1 MAKRK
6 DSFEPTPKP
15 PPKPRKSRAKPR
27 QPVAAS
33 SDIEFIPASAP
44 AKTPRSSINW
54 EKNPQ
59 WTDSII
65 QYCTENPTFRRKL
78 FSDST
83 AEAKKEGRSKEV
95 AKDGKTIQ
103 YGVLAKYIF
112 EEDPSEQAR
121 YFNDPGK
128 YTTSVETHPIHR
140 LKTKYKECLA
150 CIGATGAGLHPD
162 KVREDSK
169 LASLIDKVRDDFP
182 WWDELHAFWRE
193 LPNYNPVGVQSSEP
207 GTDHAGEAAGLFD
220 SGLPPADGDDAD
232 EYDDSDGRRSV
243 VSMPQDEMEGAEED
257 PKSVVVLS
265 DEDSDDSV
273 SPAVLSLQVILT
285 CPQIETSRPSK
296 RSKFSQPAETA
307 PPAKKKIASESKPK
321 VASIISGRDLGPA
334 RSKSSA
340 AAKKKPQTAFDR
352 LNDLREGESARLA
365 EKRKLQHEEEME
377 RMKLQSKKYELKLL
391 R

>member
-1 MAKRK
+1 M
-6 DSFEPTPKP
+6 
-15 PPKPRKSRAKPR
+15 
-27 QPVAAS
+27 
-33 SDIEFIPASAP
+33 
-44 AKTPRSSINW
+44 
-54 EKNPQ
+54 
-59 WTDSII
+59 WT
-65 QYCTENPTFRRKL
+65 
-78 FSDST
+78 
-83 AEAKKEGRSKEV
+83 
-95 AKDGKTIQ
+95 
-103 YGVLAKYIF
+103 YIF
-112 EEDPSEQAR
+112 
-121 YFNDPGK
+121 
-128 YTTSVETHPIHR
+128 
-140 LKTKYKECLA
+140 L
-150 CIGATGAGLHPD
+150 
-162 KVREDSK
+162 
-169 LASLIDKVRDDFP
+169 DKVRDDFP

-391 R
+391 RAQNEQIRLNRYATSQSPRRRTYGYALHSPSPSKYRSRPYSVASPMSFAASPMPYALPMSASDGSSPFSTQPDGTARDFGGDLFTGIMPSADFSTVASSSTSQIPGDDFSTLASSSTQWDSETALTDWSQTQ

>member
-1 MAKRK
+1 MAPFGPRHQKR
-6 DSFEPTPKP
+6 
-15 PPKPRKSRAKPR
+15 
-27 QPVAAS
+27 
-33 SDIEFIPASAP
+33 ASAVC
-44 AKTPRSSINW
+44 AQMTP
-54 EKNPQ
+54 P
-59 WTDSII
+59 
-65 QYCTENPTFRRKL
+65 
-78 FSDST
+78 
-83 AEAKKEGRSKEV
+83 
-95 AKDGKTIQ
+95 
-103 YGVLAKYIF
+103 
-112 EEDPSEQAR
+112 
-121 YFNDPGK
+121 
-128 YTTSVETHPIHR
+128 
-140 LKTKYKECLA
+140 LKTRL
-150 CIGATGAGLHPD
+150 GATGAGLHPD

-182 WWDELHAFWRE
+182 WWEELHAFWRE

-220 SGLPPADGDDAD
+220 SKLPPADSDDAD

-265 DEDSDDSV
+265 YEDSDDS
-273 SPAVLSLQVILT
+273 
-285 CPQIETSRPSK
+285 IETSRPSK
-296 RSKFSQPAETA
+296 P
-307 PPAKKKIASESKPK
+307 KKKIASESKPK

-391 R
+391 RAQNEQIRLNRYATSQSPRRRTYGYALHSPSPSKYRSRPYSVASPMSFAASPMPYALPMSASDGSSPFSTQPDGTARDFGGDLFTGIMPSADFSTVASSSTSQIPGDDFSTLASSSTQWDSETALTDWSQTQ